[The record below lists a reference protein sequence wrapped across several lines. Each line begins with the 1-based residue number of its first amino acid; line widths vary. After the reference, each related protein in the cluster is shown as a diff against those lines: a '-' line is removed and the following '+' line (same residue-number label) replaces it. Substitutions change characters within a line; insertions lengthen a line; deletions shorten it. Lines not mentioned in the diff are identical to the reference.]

1 MFFEMYAPGQVGNR
15 PVVIGIQG
23 GEFSTTT
30 RRIKRCILIRD
41 WSGHETTSG
50 DVTEASLDIELMM
63 GLLDPKLPL
72 KLYQVQ
78 QINDLQDPCQ
88 YRPSNRI

>member
-1 MFFEMYAPGQVGNR
+1 MYAPGQVGNR

-23 GEFSTTT
+23 GEFCHH
-30 RRIKRCILIRD
+30 RIKRYTLIRD
-41 WSGHETTSG
+41 GSGHETTSG

-63 GLLDPKLPL
+63 GLLDPELPL

-88 YRPSNRI
+88 

>member
-1 MFFEMYAPGQVGNR
+1 M
-15 PVVIGIQG
+15 
-23 GEFSTTT
+23 
-30 RRIKRCILIRD
+30 LIRD
-41 WSGHETTSG
+41 GSGHETTSG

-63 GLLDPKLPL
+63 GLLDPELPL

-88 YRPSNRI
+88 